1 MIKVFFCSFALHSE
15 RGKNTNTMYIDDKGV
30 VLRCVKYDDKS
41 FIAHLFTAS
50 RGHVSFIING
60 SHGKRSGTSA
70 RLFQPLAFL
79 SFQWDVKP
87 NVSLQR
93 MKEARLLFVQQD
105 IPCNPIKRSMAML
118 LSEFMV
124 YALRDETANP
134 DLYLYVEHSMRW
146 LDVVE
151 DGYANFHLVFLL
163 KLARFL
169 GIAPNMEAYSDGC
182 FFDLTNGRF
191 VLYGTASAT
200 VMSCYDARLFFLLSG
215 VTYDTMNSVAMNRQD
230 RSRFIEYLANYYA
243 IHVPKF
249 PALHS
254 LEILQSLFFVE

>member
-1 MIKVFFCSFALHSE
+1 
-15 RGKNTNTMYIDDKGV
+15 MYIDDKGI

-50 RGHVSFIING
+50 HGHVAFMING

-79 SFQWDVKP
+79 AFQWDAKS
-87 NVSLQR
+87 NASLQR

-105 IPCNPIKRSMAML
+105 IPCHPIKRSVAML

-124 YALRDETANP
+124 YTLRDESSNP
-134 DLYLYVEHSMRW
+134 ELYQYIEHSMQW

-169 GIAPNMEAYSDGC
+169 GIDPNMEAYSDGDL
-182 FFDLTNGRF
+182 FDLASGHFTS
-191 VLYGTASAT
+191 YGTVSEA
-200 VMSCYDARLFFLLSG
+200 VMSANDANLLYQLSG
-215 VTYDTMNSVAMNRQD
+215 ATYDTMGGIAMNRQ
-230 RSRFIEYLANYYA
+230 SRVRMIQYLAAYYA

-249 PALHS
+249 PALRS
-254 LEILQSLFFVE
+254 LEILQDLFFIE